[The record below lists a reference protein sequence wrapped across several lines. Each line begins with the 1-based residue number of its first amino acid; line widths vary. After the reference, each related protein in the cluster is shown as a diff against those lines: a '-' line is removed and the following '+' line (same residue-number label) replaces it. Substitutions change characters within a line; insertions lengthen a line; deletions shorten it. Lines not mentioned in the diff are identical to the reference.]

1 MIRKLIL
8 LLTVSVFVSSCST
21 TDDEDLAGAASN
33 EGAGGSLASGE
44 TSGGTYTSSSASYET
59 RTLEPA
65 EVAREMTQVGDRVFF
80 VVDRYDLDA
89 EARATLEKQAPLL
102 RSQPT
107 VGLLIEGHT
116 DERGTREY
124 NLALGERR
132 ANAVRDYLILLGV
145 DQSRIRTL
153 SYGQERPA
161 VVGTGEDIWAQNR
174 RSVTV
179 IVGAEPA
186 S

>member
-1 MIRKLIL
+1 MLRKLIL
-8 LLTVSVFVSSCST
+8 LLALSVFVTSCSS
-21 TDDEDLAGAASN
+21 TDDEDFAGASSTD
-33 EGAGGSLASGE
+33 GAGSSLSSSGNN
-44 TSGGTYTSSSASYET
+44 GGMSASSSASYET

-80 VVDRYDLDA
+80 GLDRYDLDA
-89 EARATLEKQAPLL
+89 EARMTLEKQAPLL
-102 RSQPT
+102 RSQPA

-145 DQSRIRTL
+145 DETRIRTV

-174 RSVTV
+174 RAVTV